1 MRRALT
7 LVAYFTAGTAALAP
21 LYQTAAPIEGQYIV
35 KFSNNA
41 SDAAIQSHLAK
52 VNTFFVYDMPGF
64 QGYAAK
70 LNPGQLDAVRSDE
83 SIEFVEVDGV
93 AKLACVNQQNAEWG
107 LDRVA
112 KANPAS
118 MNGAYNYDE
127 TTAGAGIDAY
137 IIDTGI
143 RTTHTEFSGGRAIW
157 GTNTVDSTNS
167 DCNGHGTH
175 VAGTVG
181 GRTYGVAKRVTVIAV
196 KVLNCQGSGSN
207 SGVISGMNWV
217 VNSQKSR
224 RRPSVANMSL
234 GGGYSAAT
242 NNAANAV
249 VDAGITLSVAA
260 GNENSD
266 ACNTSPA
273 SATRVITVGATALQ
287 SSGGRQVDGRSYFS
301 NFGACLHIFA
311 PGSSIRSAWHTSD
324 TATNTISGT
333 SMAAPHVCGATAVLL
348 SQQPSYTPRQILSSL
363 QSSGGKNLVQ
373 LECTKSGCNQ
383 SPKIGRAHV

>member
-224 RRPSVANMSL
+224 RRPSVAKYVTS
-234 GGGYSAAT
+234 
-242 NNAANAV
+242 
-249 VDAGITLSVAA
+249 TLSLRAA
-260 GNENSD
+260 CHLEAG
-266 ACNTSPA
+266 TPQLRTTQPTLLLMPA
-273 SATRVITVGATALQ
+273 SRCQ
-287 SSGGRQVDGRSYFS
+287 WRQAMKIPMPAIPPLR
-301 NFGACLHIFA
+301 
-311 PGSSIRSAWHTSD
+311 R
-324 TATNTISGT
+324 
-333 SMAAPHVCGATAVLL
+333 
-348 SQQPSYTPRQILSSL
+348 QP
-363 QSSGGKNLVQ
+363 
-373 LECTKSGCNQ
+373 
-383 SPKIGRAHV
+383 A